1 MRDGSK
7 VGGEGHRGEDLE
19 ADVCGAM
26 MLAVSPVPSL
36 LSHGCTMAS
45 ASGQQQLM
53 RRTKQEICSA
63 FIARLRERRSLD
75 VTPEVIEGIKQHFA
89 SLPTRYALDVNI
101 SSLDILNHHRL
112 LQSARNDP
120 AAVSF
125 QVRSVDVGLVPT
137 YNSSGSD
144 RRPSFGGLDT
154 LLSEPSSAQAV
165 ARSLSRHSALP
176 RPAFGSSPNLQA
188 LVHEAEEKHEGRGGA
203 DASFYEIT
211 IASQDQPKLLCRLSE
226 TLGNLNLNIC
236 EAHAFNTTDKFT
248 LDVFVVN
255 GWSGEG
261 CEDLEEVL
269 SERLQQLPAP
279 LESAPSA
286 GSQQEPP
293 LVIPDDLPAERER
306 SMDLAEQREPQSAS
320 ASPADD
326 WELDPADIAFQD
338 KIASGAFGD
347 LYKGSYCGQEVAIK
361 ILRDVHTDTQQYE
374 EFLQA

>member
-19 ADVCGAM
+19 ADVRGAM

-137 YNSSGSD
+137 YSSSGSD

-154 LLSEPSSAQAV
+154 LLSEVRPFIRKHIVSYVASIFLCGRCLNWVRARAALVSPGGGEISFQAQCSAPAGVWQ
-165 ARSLSRHSALP
+165 LSKPAGIKRLHW
-176 RPAFGSSPNLQA
+176 PAFACCGCLPLSSRSVRA
-188 LVHEAEEKHEGRGGA
+188 LEHCKMKVCA
-203 DASFYEIT
+203 
-211 IASQDQPKLLCRLSE
+211 
-226 TLGNLNLNIC
+226 
-236 EAHAFNTTDKFT
+236 
-248 LDVFVVN
+248 
-255 GWSGEG
+255 W
-261 CEDLEEVL
+261 
-269 SERLQQLPAP
+269 
-279 LESAPSA
+279 A
-286 GSQQEPP
+286 GSCT
-293 LVIPDDLPAERER
+293 R
-306 SMDLAEQREPQSAS
+306 SRGEA
-320 ASPADD
+320 
-326 WELDPADIAFQD
+326 
-338 KIASGAFGD
+338 
-347 LYKGSYCGQEVAIK
+347 
-361 ILRDVHTDTQQYE
+361 
-374 EFLQA
+374 